1 MKGYKISMLLFSALL
16 PGICSCNRTETS
28 DTAVD
33 YGDFA
38 HYAAKV
44 VLNRDAAAEEAFY
57 NEVESHPDAF
67 KAIAEVLDID
77 LYTPLDWT
85 QLPAVIGFAKDIDS
99 ISPTTQQVKDKLA
112 YLIKKSENEG
122 IELPVKRF
130 ASVIW
135 GKPQSII
142 FNDSCMLIA
151 FNHYLGSEHPAYAS
165 LDSYKRQSKTESA
178 MAYDIAEALVAT
190 QYPFVKSEASAV
202 INRLIYEGALIEA
215 KMRLVRNASRAEA
228 LGYSDDQLKWLIANE
243 KEIWNKMVS
252 SKMLFDNSAT
262 LAERLVSPAP
272 FTAPLSTDTPGR
284 AGRFIGHNIVKKYIE
299 SNPNVKVSD
308 LLKPEFYNKP
318 NPLSAIPY
326 TAN

>member
-1 MKGYKISMLLFSALL
+1 MKGYKISMLLFPAVLA
-16 PGICSCNRTETS
+16 GICGCSQSGTS
-28 DTAVD
+28 DVAVD
-33 YGDFA
+33 YADFA
-38 HYAAKV
+38 RYAAEL
-44 VLNRDAAAEEAFY
+44 VLNRDVASEEAFY
-57 NEVESHPDAF
+57 NEVESHKDAF
-67 KAIAEVLDID
+67 RAMAEVLDID
-77 LYTPLDWT
+77 SNTPRDWT
-85 QLPAVIGFAKDIDS
+85 QLLAVRGFAKDIDS
-99 ISPTTQQVKDKLA
+99 ISPTSQRVEDMLA
-112 YLIKKSENEG
+112 YLIQKSENEG
-122 IELPVKRF
+122 VKLPVKRF

-165 LDSYKRQSKTESA
+165 LDNYKRQSKTENA
-178 MAYDIAEALVAT
+178 MTYDIAEALMAT
-190 QYPFVKSEASAV
+190 QYPYVKSESSSV

-215 KMRLVRNASRAEA
+215 KMRLVRNSSQAEA
-228 LGYSDDQLKWLIANE
+228 LGYSDEQLKWLKDNE

-299 SNPNVKVSD
+299 TNPNIKVSD
-308 LLKPEFYNKP
+308 LLKPEFYNKS
-318 NPLSAIPY
+318 NPLADIPY
-326 TAN
+326 TGN